1 MMAGIL
7 LSEGAKIQPIGWI
20 LIIGFAALI
29 IYLAIYDKKNAKRF
43 DEEFEKTFQ
52 DKKVFGNDKIFIT
65 TGNELI
71 VRERVNGA
79 SGYRILKLDDV
90 KYILSA
96 WDITTK
102 MWHLGLYGEDK
113 KVIKG
118 ERYHSG
124 KKGANKV
131 KGYFSFSREDVELI
145 EMLVKHIPK
154 AQLVGRDFKEY
165 KGNYKES

>member
-1 MMAGIL
+1 M
-7 LSEGAKIQPIGWI
+7 SEGAKIQPIGWI
-20 LIIGFAALI
+20 LIIGFAVLI
-29 IYLAIYDKKNAKRF
+29 VYLAIYDKKNAKRF
-43 DEEFEKTFQ
+43 DEEFEKKFQ

-90 KYILSA
+90 KFIMST
-96 WDITTK
+96 WDFTTK
-102 MWHLGLYGEDK
+102 MWHLGLYNENRK
-113 KVIKG
+113 LVKG

-124 KKGANKV
+124 KKGANKTDAH
-131 KGYFSFSREDVELI
+131 FSFNGEDVELI
-145 EMLVKHIPK
+145 EMLVKYIPK
-154 AQLVGRDFKEY
+154 AQLVGREFKEY